1 MKSEV
6 KKKKFFFK
14 GSIQFLSRLKGNIKQ
29 PRLLDLKAIYKVR
42 NGLRGKGKKNK
53 IQDTQRKTYLSVKFR
68 LRVGP

>member
-6 KKKKFFFK
+6 KKKFFFK